1 MSLKEVL
8 LTIAGFGAVIVILLE
23 AITRV
28 RDKLVELGWIAP
40 TSWLGAMVYRRR
52 RADICSVL
60 QEVGF
65 DGGQFLAVKNSLITR
80 LFRRRGSSK
89 KQPLEEQIIETLRPW
104 IKLVPEGFH
113 REGVIN
119 NHYIDTMGAMYYS
132 SADQMRLSELLA
144 QWIVLLQHHAEI
156 PSFDVL
162 LSNKEGNTK
171 LVDEACNCIS
181 PNRQLSTIVC
191 KGERDASRVG
201 IRGTTINRID
211 FEGLEAFL
219 LSSQSRADRAKA
231 DSSFQFRVIAAD
243 DNCTSGKSLISAIQR
258 FNRLIQQDNLPF
270 MPITHA
276 VTLFAIK
283 SEITA
288 DTFANANVVLHTVFS
303 LGNSEM
309 EQIKNEPTRKLLK
322 QVGRLKDGYGCD
334 FSKARKIE
342 DGSRLGSL
350 DKGDYQ
356 QTLSDHAN

>member
-1 MSLKEVL
+1 MSLKEDL

-65 DGGQFLAVKNSLITR
+65 DGDQFLAIKNSLITR
-80 LFRRRGSSK
+80 LFRRKGSSR

-113 REGVIN
+113 REGVVN

-132 SADQMRLSELLA
+132 SAHQMRLYELLA

-156 PSFDVL
+156 PCFDVIL
-162 LSNKEGNTK
+162 GNKEGNTK

-181 PNRQLSTIVC
+181 PSGQVSTVVC
-191 KGERDASRVG
+191 KGEHDASRVG

-219 LSSQSRADRAKA
+219 LSNQNRAARAKS
-231 DSSFQFRVIAAD
+231 DPSYRFRVIAAD
-243 DNCTSGKSLISAIQR
+243 DNCTSGRSLVSAIQR
-258 FNRLIQQDNLPF
+258 FNRLIQQDDLPF
-270 MPITHA
+270 MPITDA
-276 VTLFAIK
+276 ITLFAIK
-283 SEITA
+283 SESTA
-288 DTFANANVVLHTVFS
+288 DTFTNADVRLHTVFV

-309 EQIKNEPTRKLLK
+309 EQIKSESTRKLLK
-322 QVGRLKDGYGCD
+322 QVDRLKDGYGCD
-334 FSKARKIE
+334 FSRSCKVQNRSWLGLRKKE
-342 DGSRLGSL
+342 DCE
-350 DKGDYQ
+350 Q
-356 QTLSDHAN
+356 AVTDHVN